1 MTIPLIPCPSCDFTL
16 KPVWFLEKEL
26 DNHGIPTGR
35 TRKACSCLLCDM
47 CGYKETLDSCGV
59 KFELNGGDR
68 IMVEDEL
75 RQDALSVFDE
85 YDIDAEEV

>member
-47 CGYKETLDSCGV
+47 CGYKETVDDS
-59 KFELNGGDR
+59 
-68 IMVEDEL
+68 
-75 RQDALSVFDE
+75 FDE
-85 YDIDAEEV
+85 SYK

>member
-35 TRKACSCLLCDM
+35 THKACSCLLCDS
-47 CGYKETLDSCGV
+47 CGHKETVDS
-59 KFELNGGDR
+59 
-68 IMVEDEL
+68 
-75 RQDALSVFDE
+75 SFDE
-85 YDIDAEEV
+85 PYK

>member
-47 CGYKETLDSCGV
+47 CGYKETVDGS
-59 KFELNGGDR
+59 
-68 IMVEDEL
+68 
-75 RQDALSVFDE
+75 FDE
-85 YDIDAEEV
+85 PYK

>member
-16 KPVWFLEKEL
+16 KPVWFLEKKL

-47 CGYKETLDSCGV
+47 CGYKET
-59 KFELNGGDR
+59 
-68 IMVEDEL
+68 DEL
-75 RQDALSVFDE
+75 RQDALRVFDE

>member
-1 MTIPLIPCPSCDFTL
+1 MSDALFADKNS
-16 KPVWFLEKEL
+16 
-26 DNHGIPTGR
+26 
-35 TRKACSCLLCDM
+35 
-47 CGYKETLDSCGV
+47 
-59 KFELNGGDR
+59 NGGDR

>member
-1 MTIPLIPCPSCDFTL
+1 MSSQKAPVSPVIEFIKVLNEMSARYGRSELWYDYIDIQNLEDFD
-16 KPVWFLEKEL
+16 E
-26 DNHGIPTGR
+26 
-35 TRKACSCLLCDM
+35 AC
-47 CGYKETLDSCGV
+47 EALDSCGV
-59 KFELNGGDR
+59 KFELDGGDR